1 MARKATGELHLWT
14 DAQQAHARIDAQTAA
29 GPVLFQV
36 SVPLALVRVRV
47 LRALAA
53 RTGRRHRLPEKTEAM
68 VGLFGRRLA
77 LRRLMSAVPGA
88 FSPSGLA
95 PHLIVRRFAGRTG
108 PGQFL
113 MRTHRRFSPGARVL
127 SRFRSSLGPSQ
138 LAEMSRHGIEGIGYQ
153 DSIGVVPVVAAA
165 AASPKIIAGAKLLS
179 AAATNP
185 KALAQVKRITSLAK
199 AGNPVAKSALG
210 TLRKANIFRK
220 RRAAV
225 VAAKAAAPV
234 AAVAVRPALAAAA
247 RPAPGRRTRRRKV
260 VQAVTDRGRRFFQN
274 WQRGVE

>member
-1 MARKATGELHLWT
+1 MAKKVRGELRLWT
-14 DAQQAHARIDAQTAA
+14 DAQQAHARIDAQTPA

-36 SVPLALVRVRV
+36 SVPLAVVRVRV

-53 RTGRRHRLPEKTEAM
+53 RNGRAPRLPETTDAM

-77 LRRLMSAVPGA
+77 LRRLASAVPGA
-88 FSPSGLA
+88 FSPRGLA
-95 PHLIVRRFAGRTG
+95 PHLILKRFAGGTV

-113 MRTHRRFSPGARVL
+113 MRSHRLLSPGDRVL
-127 SRFRSSLGPSQ
+127 SRFRSSLSPLQRPGLS
-138 LAEMSRHGIEGIGYQ
+138 GDGFEGVGYQ

-165 AASPKIIAGAKLLS
+165 AASPKVIAGAKLLS

-199 AGNPVAKSALG
+199 AGNPAAKSALG

-220 RRAAV
+220 RRQAAA
-225 VAAKAAAPV
+225 VAAKSSTDATALA
-234 AAVAVRPALAAAA
+234 RPALAALPSA
-247 RPAPGRRTRRRKV
+247 GRRTRRRKV
-260 VQAVTDRGRRFFQN
+260 VQAVADRGRRFFQN

>member
-1 MARKATGELHLWT
+1 MAKKISGELRLWT
-14 DAQQAHARIDAQTAA
+14 DAQQAHARIDAQTPA

-36 SVPLALVRVRV
+36 SVPLAVVRVRV

-53 RTGRRHRLPEKTEAM
+53 QTGRAHRLPEKADAM
-68 VGLFGRRLA
+68 VGLLGRRLA
-77 LRRLMSAVPGA
+77 LRRLVSAVPRA
-88 FSPSGLA
+88 FSPRGLA
-95 PHLIVRRFAGRTG
+95 PHLILKRFAGGTV

-113 MRTHRRFSPGARVL
+113 MRSHRLLSPGDRVL
-127 SRFRSSLGPSQ
+127 SRFRSSLSPLQIPGV
-138 LAEMSRHGIEGIGYQ
+138 EGVGYQ

-185 KALAQVKRITSLAK
+185 KALAQVKRISSLAK
-199 AGNPVAKSALG
+199 AGNPAAKSALG

-220 RRAAV
+220 RRQAAA
-225 VAAKAAAPV
+225 VAAKSSTSAT
-234 AAVAVRPALAAAA
+234 AVARPALAALPAA
-247 RPAPGRRTRRRKV
+247 GRRTRRRKV
-260 VQAVTDRGRRFFQN
+260 VQAVADGGRRFFQN